1 MNRLDRMAAILMV
14 LQHRPRTAAALA
26 RDFEVSRRTVLRDV
40 QALCEIG
47 VPIIAREGVGG
58 GYSLP
63 DGYALAPLPLTGG
76 EAFLLALALK
86 RLEQLPDLPFLA
98 ERASLAAKVGAIL
111 PAQAAGAAPLL
122 ESVALEVP
130 PRTQRAPGMPL
141 LIAAIRDGRWVRI
154 DYQSAERRSIQHILP
169 QAISEQQGFWYCRA
183 YAHER
188 GGERTYRVD
197 RILAIADPAADFAP
211 PPAPAVVAYH
221 AADHPEIRV
230 ELTRRGV
237 AYVEA
242 EPHLGPAI
250 ERLADGRGR
259 LAFRCPPGELDWYA
273 RYFASLGPDVQVA
286 APPELRERL
295 HALGVELVRR
305 YAQW

>member
-14 LQHRPRTAAALA
+14 LQNQPRTAGALA
-26 RDFEVSRRTVLRDV
+26 QDFEVSRRTVLRDV

-86 RLEQLPDLPFLA
+86 RLEDLPDVPFLA

-111 PAQAAGAAPLL
+111 PALPPAAAPLL
-122 ESVALEVP
+122 DSVALAVP
-130 PRTQRAPGMPL
+130 ERSQRTPAMPPLVEAMRARHW
-141 LIAAIRDGRWVRI
+141 IRI

-169 QAISEQQGFWYCRA
+169 RALSEQQGFWYCHA
-183 YAHER
+183 YACER

-197 RILAIADPAADFAP
+197 RILAIAAPAAEFAP
-211 PPAPAVVAYH
+211 PALLAVADYH
-221 AADHPEIRV
+221 DDAHPEIRV
-230 ELTRRGV
+230 ELTSRGV
-237 AYVEA
+237 AYVES

-250 ERLADGRGR
+250 ERLADGGGR
-259 LAFRCPPGELDWYA
+259 LAFRCPPGELAWYA
-273 RYFASLGPDVQVA
+273 RYFASLGPDAHVT
-286 APPELRERL
+286 APAELRQRL
-295 HALGVELVRR
+295 RDLGAELVRR
-305 YAQW
+305 YANW